1 MRPPGRLTAPLLLI
15 CALASANDQEPEN
28 VPSYRAVRVTGAM
41 VIDGRLDEPIW
52 GQATPADGFRQRDPK
67 EGEPASE
74 RTEVRVAY
82 DDLALYVGV
91 RLFDREP
98 AKIKHRLS
106 RRDDD
111 ADADTVRVYL
121 DPRHDRRS
129 GMIFQVSAAGVQS
142 DAILFNDSWAD
153 SSWDGVWESAV
164 TVDGEG
170 WVAEMRIPLSELR
183 FPAGDQQTWGFNV
196 TRFIQRKNESDW
208 LELVPKKESGLASR
222 MAHLTGLD
230 GLRPRPHLALLPYA
244 VGKGEYIAP
253 SSPSDPFHDGS
264 RHLGSAGLDLKVGLN
279 GSLILDA
286 TVNPDFGQVEVDP
299 AVVNLSAFETFFEE
313 KRPFFI
319 EGSQLF
325 SNFARNGSN
334 NFWGFNRSDPQLFYS
349 RRIGRSPQG
358 PADANYLSRP
368 TATSILGAA
377 KLTGKTTNGWS
388 LAVLDAVTGRE
399 WADLSDGL
407 ATGRRQEIEPLANAF
422 VARAFREAGRLGYG
436 VMATALNRDLRD
448 PELGDYLAEQAYVV
462 GVDGYAFLDAKKDWV
477 ISGGG
482 AVSRLSGSQAAV
494 ELVQRLPPHYF
505 QRPDVEP
512 VRLDTEASSLSGW
525 SGNLNLNRQSGR
537 FRLNSALWAT
547 SPGFD
552 SNDLGFNSKSNRWG
566 GHVVGE
572 YRKTDPGR
580 WFRDAF
586 VAVAKWYTF
595 NLEGDKQG
603 DGIYVF
609 NNLHFLNY
617 WGLELNLGHSFRAQ
631 DDRLTRGGPSA
642 LLGSAS
648 SGQISLQS
656 DSRKQISG
664 RINTYYQRNQF
675 GGWGFEGG
683 LSLDFKPLSSLTV
696 SVGPQLSRT
705 HAMAQWVGAFDDAT
719 ALYGQRYVFAGMEQH
734 ELAMTAR
741 INWIL
746 SPKMSLQIYAQPLIS
761 VGDYQGFKEFARPRG
776 FEFRVYGTDAG
787 TIAYD
792 PSAGEHAVDPDGSG
806 SAQPFSFSNPDFNYK
821 SLRINAIF
829 RWEYR
834 AGSTLYIA
842 WTQQR
847 QDSADPGDFDFG
859 RDTDR
864 LLGAPA
870 DDVFLIKLAYRFG
883 R

>member
-1 MRPPGRLTAPLLLI
+1 MRQRYSLVVAVWLVAGAGF
-15 CALASANDQEPEN
+15 AKDQQPEN
-28 VPSYRAVRVTGAM
+28 VPAYRAVRAAGSM
-41 VIDGRLDEPIW
+41 VIDGKLEEPIW
-52 GQATPADGFRQRDPK
+52 STATPADGFRQRDPN

-82 DDLALYVGV
+82 DDNALYVGV

-98 AKIKHRLS
+98 GKIKRRLS

-142 DAILFNDSWAD
+142 DAILFNDSWDD

-170 WVAEMRIPLSELR
+170 WVAEMRIPFSELR

-196 TRFIQRKNESDW
+196 ARFIQRKNESDW
-208 LELVPKKESGLASR
+208 LELVPKKESGLSSR
-222 MAHLTGLD
+222 LAHLTGLD

-244 VGKGEYIAP
+244 VSKGEYIAP
-253 SSPSDPFHDGS
+253 SSPSDPFNDGS
-264 RHLGSAGLDLKVGLN
+264 RYRGAAGLDGKLGVN

-299 AVVNLSAFETFFEE
+299 AVVNLTDFETFFEE

-325 SNFARNGSN
+325 SNFSRNGSN

-358 PADANYLSRP
+358 SADGDYVSRP
-368 TATSILGAA
+368 AATSILGAA
-377 KLTGKTTNGWS
+377 KLTGKTPSGWS
-388 LAVLDAVTGRE
+388 LAVLDAVAGRE
-399 WADLSDGL
+399 WADLSDGFG
-407 ATGRRQEIEPLANAF
+407 ATRRQEIEPLTNAF

-436 VMATALNRDLRD
+436 FMGTALNRNLRD
-448 PELGDYLAEQAYVV
+448 PELKDYLAEQAYVA
-462 GVDGYAFLDAKKDWV
+462 GIDGYAFLDAQKKWV
-477 ISGGG
+477 VSGGG
-482 AVSRLSGSQAAV
+482 VVSRISGSQAAM
-494 ELVQRLPPHYF
+494 ERVQRLPQHYF
-505 QRPDVEP
+505 QRPDGER
-512 VRLDTEASSLSGW
+512 VRLDTAATSLSGW

-547 SPGFD
+547 SPDFD
-552 SNDLGFNSKSNRWG
+552 SNDLGFNSKSDRWG

-580 WFRDAF
+580 VFRDAF

-595 NLEGDKQG
+595 NFEGDKQG
-603 DGIYVF
+603 DGV
-609 NNLHFLNY
+609 NLFSEVRFLNY
-617 WGLELNLGHSFRAQ
+617 WGMGLSASHRFRAQ
-631 DDRLTRGGPSA
+631 DDRFTRGGPSA
-642 LLGSAS
+642 LSGSS
-648 SGQISLQS
+648 SGGGVWLRS
-656 DSRKQISG
+656 DSRKKVSG
-664 RINTYYQRNQF
+664 RVSGSYQRAEF
-675 GGWGFEGG
+675 GAWGFQGG
-683 LSLDFKPLSSLTV
+683 LSFDFKPFSSLTI
-696 SVGPQLSRT
+696 SLGPDWGRT
-705 HAMAQWVGAFDDAT
+705 HAVAQWVGAFDDAS
-719 ALYGQRYVFAGMEQH
+719 AAYGQRYVFAGMEQR
-734 ELAMTAR
+734 ELVMAAR

-746 SPKMSLQIYAQPLIS
+746 SPKMSVQVYAQPLIS
-761 VGDYQGFKEFARPRG
+761 VGDYQGFQEFAQPRA
-776 FEFRVYGTDAG
+776 FEFRRYGSDTG

-792 PSAGEHAVDPDGSG
+792 PVREEYAVDADGSG
-806 SAQPFSFSNPDFNYK
+806 PAQPFLFANPDFNFK

-834 AGSTLYIA
+834 PGSTLYVA

-847 QDSADPGDFDFG
+847 QDSADPANFELG
-859 RDTDR
+859 RDADH

-883 R
+883 K